1 MLIQL
6 FIHPIIWQL
15 KYQCVN
21 SIKHQCIEIPNHQ
34 CTKVSKC
41 WFDEPSI
48 HSWTH
53 AFTKARLLT
62 AYGCKVAASGGWW
75 LLPNRISRSIFAPT
89 KGTKANGMD
98 KRNTP
103 VNNIRFKSGL
113 LCPSEH
119 SKVCFLLHETAFAA
133 QNSLLYRG
141 VRLTSKV
148 ALPIHTCR
156 KHQVVII
163 CQIQN
168 NKDEQQEE

>member
-1 MLIQL
+1 
-6 FIHPIIWQL
+6 
-15 KYQCVN
+15 
-21 SIKHQCIEIPNHQ
+21 
-34 CTKVSKC
+34 
-41 WFDEPSI
+41 
-48 HSWTH
+48 
-53 AFTKARLLT
+53 
-62 AYGCKVAASGGWW
+62 
-75 LLPNRISRSIFAPT
+75 
-89 KGTKANGMD
+89 MD
-98 KRNTP
+98 KSKTP

-113 LCPSEH
+113 LCSPEH